1 MAGPIIFGTD
11 ASDVVVIGWIA
22 ELRFDF
28 VRASFAVP
36 LIGLLLL
43 SLSTTKTKAPAG
55 SKHKPLRPLL
65 LWGGSRR
72 TGHRRGG
79 NHSDPHNLAFQFLLI
94 GRADLHLLAIKLI
107 VDTAA
112 HNEIDRID

>member
-1 MAGPIIFGTD
+1 MAGRIILGTD

-55 SKHKPLRPLL
+55 SKHKPLVHYCCGVGA
-65 LWGGSRR
+65 GGLDIAEEGTTATR
-72 TGHRRGG
+72 TTL
-79 NHSDPHNLAFQFLLI
+79 HSSFFLSGVLI
-94 GRADLHLLAIKLI
+94 FTFLPSSS
-107 VDTAA
+107 
-112 HNEIDRID
+112 